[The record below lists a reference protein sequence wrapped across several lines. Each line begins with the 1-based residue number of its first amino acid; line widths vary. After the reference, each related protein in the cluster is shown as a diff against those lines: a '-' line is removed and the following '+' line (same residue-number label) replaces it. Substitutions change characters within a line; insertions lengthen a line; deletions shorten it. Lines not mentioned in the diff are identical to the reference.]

1 MIAIRH
7 LLCPV
12 DRSEFSRRALRYAV
26 VLAGWYEADVTAIT
40 VQPVALPPS
49 LWLEAPASIPM
60 EQPEDRERVLASVHA
75 FVREAVGGA
84 PVRIEVVEG
93 AIVPRVL
100 EAAASLPADLI
111 VMGTHGA
118 SGFERLLL
126 GSVTEKVLR
135 RAPCPVLTVPRGVE
149 APGEPVTAPAFRT
162 IVCGTD
168 FSEASTRAF
177 EYALSLAQEAGGRLV
192 LVHVLESLPE
202 EEPRFSSHFNVPE
215 VRRLLEHDAR
225 TSLEAMVS
233 EQART
238 WCDVE
243 AVIGHGK
250 AGRELLRAATAS
262 HADLIVVGVHGRS
275 AADLALFGSTTEY
288 VLRRAPCPVLSV
300 SPAAGAPGAEPD
312 AHAQTS
318 AAR

>member
-12 DRSEFSRRALRYAV
+12 DRSEFSRSALRYAV
-26 VLAGWYEADVTAIT
+26 MLGGWYEADVTALT

-60 EQPEDRERVLASVHA
+60 EEPENRDRVLASVEA
-75 FVREAVGGA
+75 FVRDAVGSA
-84 PVRIEVVEG
+84 PVRIEIVEG
-93 AIVPRVL
+93 AIVPRIL
-100 EAAASLPADLI
+100 EAAAALPADLM

-135 RAPCPVLTVPRGVE
+135 RAPCPVLTVPRGVD
-149 APGEPVTAPAFRT
+149 APGAPATAPAFKT
-162 IVCGTD
+162 IVCATD
-168 FSEASTRAF
+168 FSEASNRALD
-177 EYALSLAQEAGGRLV
+177 YALSLAQEAGGRLV
-192 LVHVLESLPE
+192 LVHVLEALPE

-225 TSLEAMVS
+225 TSRESLVS
-233 EQART
+233 EGART

-243 AVIGHGK
+243 TVVGHGK
-250 AGRELLRAATAS
+250 AGRELLRVATAS

-275 AADLALFGSTTEY
+275 AADRALFGSTTEH
-288 VLRRAPCPVLSV
+288 VVRHAPCPVLSV
-300 SPAAGAPGAEPD
+300 SPGAGTPNAQSASD
-312 AHAQTS
+312 AHTS
-318 AAR
+318 AVE

>member
-12 DRSEFSRRALRYAV
+12 DRSEFSRHALRYAV
-26 VLAGWYEADVTAIT
+26 MLAGWYEADVTAIT
-40 VQPVALPPS
+40 VRPVALPPS
-49 LWLEAPASIPM
+49 LWLEAPASIPT
-60 EQPEDRERVLASVHA
+60 EQPEEQERVLASVQA
-75 FVREAVGGA
+75 FVREAVGSA

-93 AIVPRVL
+93 AIVPRIL
-100 EAAASLPADLI
+100 DAAVSLPADLI

-135 RAPCPVLTVPRGVE
+135 RARCPVLTVPRGVE
-149 APGEPVTAPAFRT
+149 APGEPATAPAFKT

-168 FSEASTRAF
+168 FSEASNRAF

-225 TSLEAMVS
+225 TSLEALVT

-243 AVIGHGK
+243 IVVGHGK
-250 AGRELLRAATAS
+250 AGRELLRIATAT
-262 HADLIVVGVHGRS
+262 HADVIVVGVHGRS
-275 AADLALFGSTTEY
+275 AADLALFGSTTQH
-288 VLRRAPCPVLSV
+288 VLRQAPCPVLSV
-300 SPAAGAPGAEPD
+300 SPLASAVGAD
-312 AHAQTS
+312 TTHQAQAS
-318 AAR
+318 AVR